1 MAAEIGAYIAI
12 AAAGYVLGS
21 FPTAYMVVKHLAG
34 KNVLEYGSGNVGTL
48 NTHRATESKFLT
60 VLVLVGDMLKG
71 LAAVFLGLLVA
82 RALDLDSKTGAAIG
96 GILALTGHNYSLF
109 LKFSGGKGIAISCAI
124 LLYFAPLLP
133 AVWIGFFLLT
143 VAATR
148 LMVLGQIL
156 ATIGTPIVAHL
167 VYPEVAWVVDIMA
180 VLVFVRHAPRLKNI
194 VQGTEPKLYY
204 KIRSTDEA
212 EAD

>member
-12 AAAGYVLGS
+12 AVAGYVLGS
-21 FPTAYMVVKHLAG
+21 FPTAYMVVKHFAG
-34 KNVLEYGSGNVGTL
+34 KNVLEYGSGNVGVL
-48 NTHRATESKFLT
+48 NTHRATESKGLT
-60 VLVLVGDMLKG
+60 LLVLAGDMLKG

-82 RALDLDSKTGAAIG
+82 RGLDLDSQTGAAIG

-109 LKFSGGKGIAISCAI
+109 LKFKGGKGIAISAAI
-124 LLYFAPLLP
+124 LLYFAPLLV

-156 ATIGTPIVAHL
+156 ATVGTPIVAHL
-167 VYPEVAWVVDIMA
+167 VFPDVAPVVDVMA
-180 VLVFVRHAPRLKNI
+180 VLVFVRHAPRLKDV

-204 KIRSTDEA
+204 KVRSTDEA
-212 EAD
+212 D